1 MCWAMALR
9 DSARRGQGECRS
21 WACLAPA
28 HVLPTPTLLSLRIP
42 SALCVFGA
50 SVSGSSGRGYSAL
63 GSTVPGTRELGLP

>member
-50 SVSGSSGRGYSAL
+50 SVSGSSG
-63 GSTVPGTRELGLP
+63 